1 MHLEGSIKSQ
11 IETLLFLSGEPISLK
26 SLAKIF
32 GKDSGAI
39 KSLIDELITEY
50 EKRGIIITESL
61 NEYQFTINPQNFEI
75 AQDFVSPVRLKK
87 LSQSALETLAI
98 IAYKQPVRKSAIES
112 IRGVKSDKVI
122 ENLIA
127 KGFVKIS
134 GEDDSIGR
142 PKLYATTKK
151 FLRKFNLGSL
161 KELPDIGEIDDII
174 KQGSEETEDS
184 KEDFNE

>member
-1 MHLEGSIKSQ
+1 MHSEGSIKSQ

-61 NEYQFTINPQNFEI
+61 NEYQFTII

>member
-1 MHLEGSIKSQ
+1 MHSEGSIKSQ

-75 AQDFVSPVRLKK
+75 AQ
-87 LSQSALETLAI
+87 EIGCT
-98 IAYKQPVRKSAIES
+98 
-112 IRGVKSDKVI
+112 RGR
-122 ENLIA
+122 EFPLPHRRQ
-127 KGFVKIS
+127 
-134 GEDDSIGR
+134 DDR
-142 PKLYATTKK
+142 
-151 FLRKFNLGSL
+151 
-161 KELPDIGEIDDII
+161 
-174 KQGSEETEDS
+174 SEERRVG
-184 KEDFNE
+184 KECRSRWSPYH

>member
-1 MHLEGSIKSQ
+1 M
-11 IETLLFLSGEPISLK
+11 
-26 SLAKIF
+26 
-32 GKDSGAI
+32 
-39 KSLIDELITEY
+39 
-50 EKRGIIITESL
+50 
-61 NEYQFTINPQNFEI
+61 
-75 AQDFVSPVRLKK
+75 SPVRLKK

-98 IAYKQPVRKSAIES
+98 IAYKQPVRKSTIES

-161 KELPDIGEIDDII
+161 KELPDIGKIDDII

>member
-1 MHLEGSIKSQ
+1 MYKKENIKSQ

-26 SLAKIF
+26 SLSKIF
-32 GKDSGAI
+32 SEDEGVI
-39 KSLIDELITEY
+39 RPLIDELIREY
-50 EKRGIIITESL
+50 KERGIIITESF

-98 IAYKQPVRKSAIES
+98 IAYKQPVRKSTIES

-142 PKLYATTKK
+142 PKLYATTRK
-151 FLRKFNLGSL
+151 FLRKFNLKSL

-174 KQGSEETEDS
+174 KQGSEDAEDN